1 MVDGQATA
9 IGRIAILGATG
20 NLTRRSLLPAIARL
34 LDEGLTPASCSV
46 TAVGRRDWS
55 DRGYL
60 DWATASPFATDR
72 DAVGWQ
78 ELARRL
84 HYRTADVTVPA
95 ELRAALAPADGPL
108 VIYLAL
114 PPAQSIATV
123 TAIAAAG
130 VPRGSR
136 IVLEKPFGDGLSSA
150 RELNALLH
158 EVFPEDAVYRIDHF
172 LHKQT
177 VQNIVGL
184 RFANRIFEPI
194 WSREHIESVD
204 IVWDET
210 LGLDGRAGYYDRAG
224 ALVDMVQ
231 NHLLQLLCLIAMEPP
246 ATVDARDMRDRKA
259 EVLRAVGDLPDGDA
273 AARTVRA
280 RYGSGQ
286 VAGRPVVGYLDE
298 QGVVPARATETYAEV
313 ELLIE
318 NWRWSGVPF
327 RLRTGKALAQDRR
340 EIAVRFRNVPHVAF
354 PQTDPATNDLRL
366 TLDPDTIRLG
376 LNVNAPRDPFEVER
390 IELQARLATQDIPA
404 YGRLLLGVLAGDPT
418 FSIRDDEAEEAWRI
432 VEPIRRA
439 WASGRVPLVEY
450 PAGSDGPPPIR
461 DRAGRGAPTVAQGA
475 ATHG

>member
-1 MVDGQATA
+1 
-9 IGRIAILGATG
+9 
-20 NLTRRSLLPAIARL
+20 
-34 LDEGLTPASCSV
+34 
-46 TAVGRRDWS
+46 
-55 DRGYL
+55 
-60 DWATASPFATDR
+60 
-72 DAVGWQ
+72 
-78 ELARRL
+78 
-84 HYRTADVTVPA
+84 
-95 ELRAALAPADGPL
+95 
-108 VIYLAL
+108 
-114 PPAQSIATV
+114 
-123 TAIAAAG
+123 
-130 VPRGSR
+130 
-136 IVLEKPFGDGLSSA
+136 
-150 RELNALLH
+150 
-158 EVFPEDAVYRIDHF
+158 
-172 LHKQT
+172 
-177 VQNIVGL
+177 
-184 RFANRIFEPI
+184 
-194 WSREHIESVD
+194 
-204 IVWDET
+204 
-210 LGLDGRAGYYDRAG
+210 
-224 ALVDMVQ
+224 
-231 NHLLQLLCLIAMEPP
+231 
-246 ATVDARDMRDRKA
+246 
-259 EVLRAVGDLPDGDA
+259 
-273 AARTVRA
+273 
-280 RYGSGQ
+280 

-439 WASGRVPLVEY
+439 WAGGRVPLVEY
-450 PAGSDGPPPIR
+450 PAGSSGPPPIR